1 LPVSRAF
8 GCARRRRQANCPV
21 VVVIGFHWN
30 RPLELSAMPDLVG
43 KVRAQGGMLVEYAWV
58 ASALL
63 FTWRQPRIVWVPPGR
78 SRAVAGLPWTLLS
91 MLLGWWSLMGLFWT
105 IQALVQNLMGGVDV
119 TAALIEPNQSP
130 FAQAAAEDERKS
142 RHTVALAFVGV
153 LLVVLALAIVY
164 LVLPYL
170 KDLRRALSQ

>member
-1 LPVSRAF
+1 MCKTPEAGKL
-8 GCARRRRQANCPV
+8 PV

-105 IQALVQNLMGGVDV
+105 IQALVQNLIGGVDV

-142 RHTVALAFVGV
+142 RHAVALAFVGV